1 MALNL
6 CTPCKHH
13 IDNNIDC
20 FQCSGEFSHAP
31 FQSVNPLVLPGNNH
45 CSDFC
50 YHILV
55 WLKPIFIILILL
67 ISPEHS
73 YTWPY
78 FMLQGS
84 FGNVNSLLI
93 WKYITV
99 LKCSKLLR
107 SCWIGWQTVLH
118 TVSESRSLVCD
129 EVIFF
134 EFPEHKFFF

>member
-93 WKYITV
+93 WKY
-99 LKCSKLLR
+99 CSLALLGQTPLPAHILLFWDSSLFLIVH
-107 SCWIGWQTVLH
+107 SCSVM
-118 TVSESRSLVCD
+118 SDSLQ
-129 EVIFF
+129 
-134 EFPEHKFFF
+134 PHRL